1 MGHAKRRSV
10 RKKAAQAI
18 VVSNSM
24 TGESMGRIGNLSND
38 GMMLIASKHISE
50 EYYFQVSF
58 PLINKANQARKLEVG
73 VQCLWSEQARS
84 ANSHWAGFRI
94 IDIGD
99 ADLAYLKVWVDEQ
112 EMED

>member
-1 MGHAKRRSV
+1 MGHAQRRSV

-38 GMMLIASKHISE
+38 GMMLIASKHIHE
-50 EYYFQVSF
+50 EYYFQISF
-58 PLINKANQARKLEVG
+58 PLTNKALQSRKLEVG
-73 VQCLWSEQARS
+73 VQCLWTEQSRS

-94 IDIGD
+94 IDI
-99 ADLAYLKVWVDEQ
+99 ADTDQAFLKIWVDEQ
-112 EMED
+112 ELVD